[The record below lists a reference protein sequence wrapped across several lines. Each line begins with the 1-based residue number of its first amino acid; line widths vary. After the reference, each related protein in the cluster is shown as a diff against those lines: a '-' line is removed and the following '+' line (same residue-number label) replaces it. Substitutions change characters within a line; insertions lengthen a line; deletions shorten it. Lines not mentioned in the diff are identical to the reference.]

1 MPRTVDEAAHAKRR
15 EAFLDAAQ
23 RLIETKGYER
33 MTIQDVLDDV
43 GTSKGAFYHYFD
55 SKQALLEGLLVR
67 LVDALDGPLT
77 RCVNDAALP
86 TLDKLRQFFAAI
98 VRVSTEQRELA
109 LAMLPVLFSD
119 ENAIVREKLRARIPE
134 QLAPLLGRIVE
145 QGIEERV
152 LAARDAEQVGRVAI
166 GLLLDL
172 DDTLCRKLTT
182 PESGSADWQFI
193 QRTLTAYI
201 DALERVLGAPSGSLV
216 LIDAAELQE
225 WFDVSTNDSGHR
237 GDRDSKG
244 EQRWQRVNE

>member
-134 QLAPLLGRIVE
+134 QLAPLLGGSSSR
-145 QGIEERV
+145 GSRNACSPRATLNR
-152 LAARDAEQVGRVAI
+152 LAGWR
-166 GLLLDL
+166 
-172 DDTLCRKLTT
+172 
-182 PESGSADWQFI
+182 SGSCWTSTT
-193 QRTLTAYI
+193 R
-201 DALERVLGAPSGSLV
+201 S
-216 LIDAAELQE
+216 AE
-225 WFDVSTNDSGHR
+225 S
-237 GDRDSKG
+237 
-244 EQRWQRVNE
+244 

>member
-1 MPRTVDEAAHAKRR
+1 MPRTVDEAAHARRR

-33 MTIQDVLDDV
+33 MTIQDVLDHV

-77 RCVNDAALP
+77 RCVNDDGLP
-86 TLDKLRQFFAAI
+86 ALDKLRQFFAAM
-98 VRVSTEQRELA
+98 VRVSTEQRELL
-109 LAMLPVLFSD
+109 LAMLPVWFSD
-119 ENAIVREKLRARIPE
+119 ENAIVRVKLRGRMTE
-134 QLAPLLGRIVE
+134 QLAPLLARIIE

-182 PESGSADWQFI
+182 PESSSADWQFI
-193 QRTLTAYI
+193 QRTLSAYI
-201 DALERVLGAPSGSLV
+201 AALERVLGAPSGSLV
-216 LIDAAELQE
+216 LIDAAELRE
-225 WFDVSTNDSGHR
+225 WFDLSTNDSGR
-237 GDRDSKG
+237 GSDRESKG
-244 EQRWQRVNE
+244 EQWQRLHG